1 MEKCR
6 VPLSWYSG
14 FGRMEYKMEVG
25 KRIRALRTAKGLT
38 QEELGK
44 LLGVK
49 KAAVQ
54 KYENGSVENLKR
66 ATVLKL
72 AEIFDVSPSYLMGFD
87 EIETAKSEKLEG
99 IYLNLARTA
108 QDLAL
113 DPEDLELIMQTV
125 AQLKRRNER
134 S

>member
-1 MEKCR
+1 MQSTAELVQRFWKD
-6 VPLSWYSG
+6 G
-14 FGRMEYKMEVG
+14 IQMEVG

-54 KYENGSVENLKR
+54 MYENGSVEYLKR
-66 ATVLKL
+66 ATRLKL
-72 AEIFDVSPSYLMGFD
+72 AEIFDVSPSYLRGFD

-113 DPEDLELIMQTV
+113 DPDDLELIMQTV

>member
-1 MEKCR
+1 
-6 VPLSWYSG
+6 
-14 FGRMEYKMEVG
+14 MEVG
-25 KRIRALRTAKGLT
+25 KRIRALRTARGLT
-38 QEELGK
+38 QEELWK

-72 AEIFDVSPSYLMGFD
+72 SEIFDVSPSYLMGFD
-87 EIETAKSEKLEG
+87 EIDTAKAEKIDG
-99 IYLNLARTA
+99 VYLARTA
-108 QDLAL
+108 QNLDL

-125 AQLKRRNER
+125 VQLKRRNEQK
-134 S
+134 

>member
-1 MEKCR
+1 
-6 VPLSWYSG
+6 
-14 FGRMEYKMEVG
+14 MEVG
-25 KRIRALRTAKGLT
+25 KRIRALRTARGLT

-72 AEIFDVSPSYLMGFD
+72 SEIFDVSPSYLMGFD
-87 EIETAKSEKLEG
+87 EIDTAKAEKNDG
-99 IYLNLARTA
+99 VYLNLARTA
-108 QDLAL
+108 QNLDL

-125 AQLKRRNER
+125 VQLKRRNEQK
-134 S
+134 

>member
-1 MEKCR
+1 MR
-6 VPLSWYSG
+6 N
-14 FGRMEYKMEVG
+14 RMEVG
-25 KRIRALRTAKGLT
+25 KRIKSLRTARGLT

-72 AEIFDVSPSYLMGFD
+72 AEIFDVSPSHLLGFD
-87 EIETAKSEKLEG
+87 EIETAKSEKIDG
-99 IYLNLARTA
+99 VYLNLARTA
-108 QDLAL
+108 QDLEL
-113 DPEDLELIMQTV
+113 DPEDVELIMQTV
-125 AQLKRRNER
+125 AQLKKRGMDK
-134 S
+134 

>member
-1 MEKCR
+1 
-6 VPLSWYSG
+6 
-14 FGRMEYKMEVG
+14 MEVG
-25 KRIRALRTAKGLT
+25 KRIRALRTARGLT

-72 AEIFDVSPSYLMGFD
+72 AESFDVSPSYLMGFD
-87 EIETAKSEKLEG
+87 EIDTAKSEKIEG
-99 IYLNLARTA
+99 VYLNLARTA
-108 QDLAL
+108 QDLEL
-113 DPEDLELIMQTV
+113 DPEDVELIMHTV
-125 AQLKRRNER
+125 AQLKRRNEQK
-134 S
+134 

>member
-1 MEKCR
+1 
-6 VPLSWYSG
+6 
-14 FGRMEYKMEVG
+14 MEVG

-87 EIETAKSEKLEG
+87 EIETAIHRKYYNDIITDYNKLVRRFPSN
-99 IYLNLARTA
+99 I
-108 QDLAL
+108 
-113 DPEDLELIMQTV
+113 V
-125 AQLKRRNER
+125 AKLSGYKLKTYFDGKDMNDEIIKDFKL
-134 S
+134 

>member
-1 MEKCR
+1 MKN
-6 VPLSWYSG
+6 PLWIARG
-14 FGRMEYKMEVG
+14 FFGRMGNNMEVG
-25 KRIRALRTAKGLT
+25 KRIRALRTARGLT

-72 AEIFDVSPSYLMGFD
+72 SEIFDVSPSYLMGFD
-87 EIETAKSEKLEG
+87 EIDTAKAEKIDG
-99 IYLNLARTA
+99 VYLNLARTA
-108 QDLAL
+108 QNLDL

-125 AQLKRRNER
+125 VQLKRRNEQK
-134 S
+134 

>member
-1 MEKCR
+1 
-6 VPLSWYSG
+6 
-14 FGRMEYKMEVG
+14 MEVG
-25 KRIRALRTAKGLT
+25 TRIRALRTARGLT
-38 QEELGK
+38 QEEPGK

-72 AEIFDVSPSYLMGFD
+72 SEIFDVSPSYLMGFD
-87 EIETAKSEKLEG
+87 EIDTAKAEKIDG
-99 IYLNLARTA
+99 VYLNLARTA
-108 QDLAL
+108 QNLDL

-125 AQLKRRNER
+125 VQLKRRNEQK
-134 S
+134 

>member
-1 MEKCR
+1 MQSTAELVQRFWKD
-6 VPLSWYSG
+6 G
-14 FGRMEYKMEVG
+14 IQMEVG

-113 DPEDLELIMQTV
+113 DPDDLELIMQTV

>member
-1 MEKCR
+1 
-6 VPLSWYSG
+6 
-14 FGRMEYKMEVG
+14 MEVG

-87 EIETAKSEKLEG
+87 EIETAKS
-99 IYLNLARTA
+99 
-108 QDLAL
+108 
-113 DPEDLELIMQTV
+113 

>member
-1 MEKCR
+1 
-6 VPLSWYSG
+6 
-14 FGRMEYKMEVG
+14 MEVG

-44 LLGVK
+44 LRGVK

-113 DPEDLELIMQTV
+113 DPDDLELIMQTV